1 VPERSVEQ
9 LANEWVRRLELA
21 EPFTPAIPREGL
33 FPEQTQR
40 IAELYQQTYPYNP
53 ESSIGKD
60 FYEAY
65 RQHIEQARPEL
76 EKKLPT
82 IRDRFKDFYKNTG
95 IDDYEPIEEYP
106 RGNLA
111 GLFNSAQHEI
121 YAHELPYQAGLM
133 PDYSGFYAGKNN
145 LGNPYVF
152 GPNSLT
158 PFNEATAV
166 QIDEALKSHFKGEP
180 IKVADLGNAFDNYF
194 SYSLK
199 QAAVDPESKST
210 LGERVR
216 AFYPPYVAD
225 VDSEKLTPIF
235 NRAGQLFLQKYVLP
249 AAEQYEGTVRTQF
262 PGLVEKHGALYGT
275 NQYDAL
281 LRALDQ
287 DLAAGRPFVSAGEL
301 YLSADPITSAARGIP
316 EMLSAI
322 KRTPSSLLP
331 GAADLIPSP
340 EAIRTGYAQGPAA
353 MGTQMAQE
361 FVQSLPLAA
370 GAAGVLSTPVLA
382 PLAPG
387 IGAGLVG
394 TAGARALNEVVR
406 QETGE
411 GIVPKLRQALGT
423 APRTGVSDKPR
434 VGEQPLTAQ
443 VKPLSSAQRAEI
455 NRQANRNEIQ
465 RRFELAGERFNPA
478 RGEFGLS
485 ELFFGR

>member
-1 VPERSVEQ
+1 VSERSVEQ

-21 EPFTPAIPREGL
+21 EPFAPAIPREGL

-40 IAELYQQTYPYNP
+40 IADLYQQVQPYDP
-53 ESSIGKD
+53 ENSIGKE

-76 EKKLPT
+76 AKKLPT
-82 IRDRFKDFYKNTG
+82 IRERFKDFYKNTG
-95 IDDYEPIEEYP
+95 IADYEPIEDYP
-106 RGNLA
+106 REHLA
-111 GLFNSAQHEI
+111 GLFGSAQHEI
-121 YAHELPYQAGLM
+121 YAHELPYKAGLM

-166 QIDEALKSHFKGEP
+166 QIDEALREHFKGNP
-180 IKVADLGNAFDNYF
+180 INVTNLGNAFDNYF
-194 SYSLK
+194 SYGLK
-199 QAAVDPESKST
+199 QATVDPESKST
-210 LGERVR
+210 LKERVK

-225 VDSEKLTPIF
+225 VDSERLTPIF
-235 NRAGQLFLQKYVLP
+235 NKAGQLFLQKYVLP
-249 AAEQYEGTVRTQF
+249 ATEQYEGAVRTQF
-262 PGLVEKHGALYGT
+262 PGLVEKHGALHGA

-281 LRALDQ
+281 LRILDR
-287 DLAAGRPFVSAGEL
+287 DLAAGRPFVSTGDL
-301 YLSADPITSAARGIP
+301 YLSADPLTSAARGIP
-316 EMLSAI
+316 EVLSAV
-322 KRTPSSLLP
+322 KKTPASLLP

-340 EAIRTGYAQGPAA
+340 GAIQTGYAQGPVA
-353 MGTQMAQE
+353 MGKQMAQE
-361 FVQSLPLAA
+361 FVQSLPTAA
-370 GAAGVLSTPVLA
+370 AAAGVLSTPLAA

-411 GIVPKLRQALGT
+411 GIVPKVRQFLGT
-423 APRTGVSDKPR
+423 APRTGVTAQPR
-434 VGEQPLTAQ
+434 VGERPLTAT
-443 VKPLSSAQRAEI
+443 VKPLTTAQRTEI
-455 NRQANRNEIQ
+455 KRQENRNELQ
-465 RRFELAGERFNPA
+465 RRIDLLKERFYPR

-485 ELFFGR
+485 EILFGR

>member
-1 VPERSVEQ
+1 MSERSVEQ
-9 LANEWVRRLELA
+9 LANDWIRRLELA
-21 EPFTPAIPREGL
+21 DPFTPAIPREGL

-40 IAELYQQTYPYNP
+40 IAELYQQVQPYNP

-60 FYEAY
+60 FYEEY

-76 EKKLPT
+76 AKKLPN
-82 IRDRFKDFYKNTG
+82 IRERFKDFYKNTG
-95 IDDYEPIEEYP
+95 IDDYEPIESYP
-106 RGNLA
+106 REHLA
-111 GLFNSAQHEI
+111 GLFGSAQHEI
-121 YAHELPYQAGLM
+121 YAHELPYKAGLM

-158 PFNEATAV
+158 PFNEAAAV
-166 QIDEALKSHFKGEP
+166 RIDDALQNYFKGDP
-180 IKVADLGNAFDNYF
+180 VKLSDIGNPFDNYF
-194 SYSLK
+194 SYGLK

-210 LGERVR
+210 LQERVK

-225 VDSEKLTPIF
+225 VDSERLTPLF
-235 NRAGQLFLQKYVLP
+235 NKAGKLFLQKYVLP
-249 AAEQYEGTVRTQF
+249 ATAQYEGAVRTQF

-275 NQYDAL
+275 GQYDTL
-281 LRALDQ
+281 LRALDR
-287 DLAAGRPFVSAGEL
+287 DLAAGRPLVSTGEL

-316 EMLSAI
+316 EVLSAV

-340 EAIRTGYAQGPAA
+340 EAIRTGYSQGPVAL
-353 MGTQMAQE
+353 GKQMAQE
-361 FVQSLPLAA
+361 FVQSLPAA
-370 GAAGVLSTPVLA
+370 AAAAGVLSTPVAA

-423 APRTGVSDKPR
+423 APRTGIASPERTTPYVTP
-434 VGEQPLTAQ
+434 Q
-443 VKPLSSAQRAEI
+443 VRPLSSSQRTEMQ
-455 NRQANRNEIQ
+455 RLQNRNEIQ
-465 RRFELAGERFNPA
+465 RRVDLLKERFNPGK
-478 RGEFGLS
+478 GEFGLS
-485 ELFFGR
+485 EILFGR

>member
-1 VPERSVEQ
+1 MSERSVEQ
-9 LANEWVRRLELA
+9 LANEWVRRLEA
-21 EPFTPAIPREGL
+21 ADPFTPAVPREGL

-40 IAELYQQTYPYNP
+40 IAELYQQVEPYNP

-76 EKKLPT
+76 AKKLPT
-82 IRDRFKDFYKNTG
+82 IQERFKDFYRNTG
-95 IDDYEPIEEYP
+95 IDDYEPIENYP
-106 RGNLA
+106 REHLA
-111 GLFNSAQHEI
+111 GLFGAAQHEI
-121 YAHELPYQAGLM
+121 YAHELPYKAGLM

-166 QIDEALKSHFKGEP
+166 QIDEALREHFKGKP
-180 IKVADLGNAFDNYF
+180 INVTNLGNAFDNYF
-194 SYSLK
+194 SYGLK

-210 LGERVR
+210 LKERVK

-235 NRAGQLFLQKYVLP
+235 NKAGQLFLQKYVLP
-249 AAEQYEGTVRTQF
+249 ATAQYEGAVRTQF
-262 PGLVEKHGALYGT
+262 PGLVEKHGALHGA
-275 NQYDAL
+275 NQYDSL
-281 LRALDQ
+281 LRILDR
-287 DLAAGRPFVSAGEL
+287 DLAAGRTPVSTGKL
-301 YLSADPITSAARGIP
+301 YLSADPVTAPATAIPGI
-316 EMLSAI
+316 LRSI
-322 KRTPSSLLP
+322 KRTPASLLP

-340 EAIRTGYAQGPAA
+340 EAIQTGYAQGPAA
-353 MGTQMAQE
+353 MGKQMARE
-361 FVQSLPLAA
+361 FVQGLPSAA
-370 GAAGVLSTPVLA
+370 GYAMLLSSPVGA

-387 IGAGLVG
+387 VGAGMVG

-411 GIVPKLRQALGT
+411 GIVPKVRQFLGT
-423 APRTGVSDKPR
+423 APRTGVSAKSR
-434 VGEQPLTAQ
+434 VGEQPLTAT
-443 VKPLSSAQRAEI
+443 VKPLTTAQRTEVK
-455 NRQANRNEIQ
+455 RQANRNELQ
-465 RRFELAGERFNPA
+465 RRVDLLKERFNPQ

-485 ELFFGR
+485 EILFGR